1 MNIQPSVGRGHLTP
15 PVPWLT
21 ALCIFCE
28 EPLTICRGRRPRRPG
43 QAYISFDI
51 CGQLR
56 GRAASPLAAGEGI
69 MLYSFRLCVG
79 NHPSVRC
86 ADSFPQGKPNHR
98 AGGGHMDF
106 LWHPTQSSGPVKTVP
121 YSAFYNEQ
129 STFPCI
135 PPVGAPAAL
144 WKMMWCWQNRFNWG
158 FPIQASD

>member
-98 AGGGHMDF
+98 AGGSHGFSMASVAKFRNGQDRSLRSVFKCTTDIFHIST
-106 LWHPTQSSGPVKTVP
+106 PRRGAQCAPV
-121 YSAFYNEQ
+121 
-129 STFPCI
+129 
-135 PPVGAPAAL
+135 AL
-144 WKMMWCWQNRFNWG
+144 RRMM
-158 FPIQASD
+158 